1 MKYRSFGPALL
12 GAVAFILLSSCVS
25 SSDLYLAKNVPEAD
39 KAELLYSQGV
49 AQYEISILQ
58 QNDLTAIPR
67 VRKFFEYALDLDPLH
82 PKAQVYITRIDDYAD
97 RQFNRYMERA
107 KKLYAIKNR
116 SATEEYDMVY
126 AVARAGEVR
135 SFDREL
141 MQLKSNTREQRNA
154 IVERRMGPL
163 LDHEERILA
172 EKDPRVL
179 ARLVPEANRLMQ
191 SIDNVDPGNRTVE
204 RTRQTVGEH
213 IATLAEKDIDEAKT
227 HLAKNRY
234 AEAEASLVK
243 AEKTISGFDAP
254 VREEIAQLK
263 YDVYMRWGTSHYNAK
278 RYSSATAKADQ
289 ALAIQRTTEAVN
301 LKAKSRQVASAPDH
315 DADINTIISGV
326 EVSIARGNLLEA
338 WDTCNANIPR
348 MKQKANQDRLAAKKN
363 EILAALK
370 PVYAAGITAYNDEDY
385 DLARDKFSQIVAIQA
400 SYEQAQAYL
409 DRTNSKLRALS
420 GSN

>member
-1 MKYRSFGPALL
+1 M
-12 GAVAFILLSSCVS
+12 
-25 SSDLYLAKNVPEAD
+25 
-39 KAELLYSQGV
+39 
-49 AQYEISILQ
+49 
-58 QNDLTAIPR
+58 
-67 VRKFFEYALDLDPLH
+67 
-82 PKAQVYITRIDDYAD
+82 
-97 RQFNRYMERA
+97 
-107 KKLYAIKNR
+107 
-116 SATEEYDMVY
+116 
-126 AVARAGEVR
+126 
-135 SFDREL
+135 
-141 MQLKSNTREQRNA
+141 
-154 IVERRMGPL
+154 
-163 LDHEERILA
+163 
-172 EKDPRVL
+172 
-179 ARLVPEANRLMQ
+179 
-191 SIDNVDPGNRTVE
+191 
-204 RTRQTVGEH
+204 GEH

-278 RYSSATAKADQ
+278 RYSSAAAKADQ